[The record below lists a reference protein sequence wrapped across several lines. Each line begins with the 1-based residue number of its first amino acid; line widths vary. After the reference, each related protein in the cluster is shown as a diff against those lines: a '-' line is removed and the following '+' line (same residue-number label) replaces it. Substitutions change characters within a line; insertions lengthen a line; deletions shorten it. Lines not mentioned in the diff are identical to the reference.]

1 MLETIDFA
9 VQNWTITPVGLAG
22 NETPSTIADQRWNI
36 VLTGV
41 VNVNLKGISG
51 QSLRETV
58 LFKPD
63 VGSAMRFAIQ
73 RYDIPIPPHSFGG
86 EVAETVFQVE
96 QYAPH
101 VTIASTRNEDF
112 AINTSYGVDLWRL
125 NPYATSKDAMTNT
138 AINKIFTGLQ
148 VEVEVSDIGGCLS
161 SLSYYIT
168 LIGRIRFRKYIVD
181 VE

>member
-1 MLETIDFA
+1 MDFA

-63 VGSAMRFAIQ
+63 VGSAMRFAIG
-73 RYDIPIPPHSFGG
+73 RYDIPIPPHAFGG

-101 VTIASTRNEDF
+101 VTISSTRNEDF
-112 AINTSYGVDLWRL
+112 AINTSYGIDFWRL
-125 NPYATSKDAMTNT
+125 NPYVTSKDAMTNT
-138 AINKIFTGLQ
+138 AINQVFTGLQ
-148 VEVEVSDIGGCLS
+148 VDVEVSDIGGCLS

-181 VE
+181 VG